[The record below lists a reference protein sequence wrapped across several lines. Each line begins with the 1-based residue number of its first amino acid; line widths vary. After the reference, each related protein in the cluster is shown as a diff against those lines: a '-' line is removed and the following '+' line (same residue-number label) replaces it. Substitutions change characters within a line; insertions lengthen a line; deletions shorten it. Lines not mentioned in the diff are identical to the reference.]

1 MRHVELVVFE
11 NDSILNEKALSLPI
25 GRMSFRQLGVI
36 LAGVLAA
43 MMSYFIT
50 KEIIVPVMVLAVS
63 LGLGMINTKIMTP
76 DQMIKANLLYLI
88 RGTSLRKKPETIIS
102 NNNDKTSTNSKYN
115 TTTNKRTEKKDRTL
129 PQFIFSQ
136 IESFFVK
143 TSKKKEVASQDITKT
158 SNNDKNTK
166 SHAVKIRLTPDSM
179 LQVMPIRQNAKNNSN
194 LITRLLSSLHKSS
207 KNNHNHDI
215 QEKLLEDKVTVLLD
229 NQEIDDFVVFEKDDG
244 SVTILLDKHSEY
256 YIFAVVDGKD
266 AKKYNLTNQK
276 QQE

>member
-1 MRHVELVVFE
+1 MRHVELVIFE

-25 GRMSFRQLGVI
+25 GKVSFRQLGVI
-36 LAGVLAA
+36 LIGVLAA

-50 KEIIVPVMVLAVS
+50 KEIIVPGVVLAVS

-102 NNNDKTSTNSKYN
+102 NNNGKKNTNFKCS
-115 TTTNKRTEKKDRTL
+115 TTTNNKSKKKKDRAL

-143 TSKKKEVASQDITKT
+143 PSKKKEVTSQDITKT

-179 LQVMPIRQNAKNNSN
+179 LHVMPIRQNAKNNSN
-194 LITRLLSSLHKSS
+194 LINRLLFSLNISS
-207 KNNHNHDI
+207 KNNPNHNR
-215 QEKLLEDKVTVLLD
+215 QEKLLEDKVTILLD
-229 NQEIDDFVVFEKDDG
+229 NQEIDDFVVFEKNDG

-256 YIFAVVDGKD
+256 DISAVADGKD
-266 AKKYNLTNQK
+266 TNKTQL
-276 QQE
+276 E